1 MSRSSASSR
10 GQIRPGFT
18 LIELLVVIAII
29 GILIALLLPAV
40 QKIREAAARIQ
51 CQNNQKQLGLA
62 LHNYH
67 DANTR
72 FPPGHLKI
80 NSVDY
85 HGCITYILPYIE
97 QDNLYR
103 QYHFNLT
110 WKDPVNNA
118 VAATPL
124 KAVTCPAAPGGRNTL
139 DRAQT
144 DYSAINILSNSTDNF
159 ADYSYQTGRYNNSGV
174 LPTINLTAG
183 ASNVGGNRL
192 TDIVDGTSNTIMMA
206 ECAGREQHWLNG
218 RLDTSFTAGNWS
230 GPWVN
235 PNNELQIRGFN
246 LATNSLGWPIAS
258 ATPPCAVNCTNS
270 REVYAF
276 HTGGANAVLA
286 DGSVHFLKSTM
297 DLRVLR
303 TLITINGGEV
313 VNSDF

>member
-1 MSRSSASSR
+1 MSCSSPRPGSR
-10 GQIRPGFT
+10 PRLGFT

-51 CQNNQKQLGLA
+51 CQNNLKQLGLA

-80 NSVDY
+80 NNVDQ

-103 QYHFNLT
+103 QYRFDLT
-110 WKDPVNNA
+110 WKDPLNNA

-124 KAVTCPAAPGGRNTL
+124 KTVTCPAAPGGRNTV

-144 DYSAINILSNSTDNF
+144 DYSAINIISNSADNYS
-159 ADYSYQTGRYNNSGV
+159 DYGNQAGRYNNSGV
-174 LPTINLTAG
+174 LPTINLTA
-183 ASNVGGNRL
+183 AGGNIGGSHI
-192 TDIVDGTSNTIMMA
+192 TDIVDGTSNTILMA

-218 RLDTSFTAGNWS
+218 HIDTTFTAGNWS
-230 GPWVN
+230 GPWAN
-235 PNNELQIRGFN
+235 PNNELQVRGFN
-246 LATNSLGWPIAS
+246 LATSTQGWPLNS
-258 ATPPCAVNCTNS
+258 ATPPCAVNCTNA

-276 HTGGANAVLA
+276 HTGGANSVFA
-286 DGSVHFLKSTM
+286 DGSVHFLKSTT

-303 TLITINGGEV
+303 SLITINGGEII
-313 VNSDF
+313 NPDF

>member
-1 MSRSSASSR
+1 MVCSSPRSGCRA
-10 GQIRPGFT
+10 RPGFT

-51 CQNNQKQLGLA
+51 CQNDLKQLGLA

-85 HGCITYILPYIE
+85 HGCITYILPYFE

-103 QYHFNLT
+103 QYRFDLT
-110 WKDPVNNA
+110 WKDPLNNA

-124 KAVTCPAAPGGRNTL
+124 KTVTCPAAPGGRNTV

-144 DYSAINILSNSTDNF
+144 DYSAINIISNSADNYS
-159 ADYSYQTGRYNNSGV
+159 DYGNQTGRYNNSGV

-183 ASNVGGNRL
+183 GGNVGGNHI
-192 TDIVDGTSNTIMMA
+192 TDISDGTSNTILMA

-218 RLDTSFTAGNWS
+218 HIDTTFTAGNWS
-230 GPWVN
+230 GPWAN
-235 PNNELQIRGFN
+235 PNNELQVRGFD
-246 LATNSLGWPIAS
+246 LATNSQGWPINNPN
-258 ATPPCAVNCTNS
+258 PPCAVNCTNA

-276 HTGGANAVLA
+276 HSGGANSVFA

-297 DLRVLR
+297 DLRILR
-303 TLITINGGEV
+303 SLITINGGEI
-313 VNSDF
+313 VNPDF